1 MPRALIVLIVVILVL
16 IGLLF
21 VLSRQAGEVP
31 TKTIEVEVNQ
41 PANAH

>member
-1 MPRALIVLIVVILVL
+1 MPRAVIALIVILLIVLGVL
-16 IGLLF
+16 FLL
-21 VLSRQAGEVP
+21 SKQAGEVP

>member
-1 MPRALIVLIVVILVL
+1 MPRAVIALIVILLVIV
-16 IGLLF
+16 GLFFL
-21 VLSRQAGEVP
+21 LSRQAGEVP